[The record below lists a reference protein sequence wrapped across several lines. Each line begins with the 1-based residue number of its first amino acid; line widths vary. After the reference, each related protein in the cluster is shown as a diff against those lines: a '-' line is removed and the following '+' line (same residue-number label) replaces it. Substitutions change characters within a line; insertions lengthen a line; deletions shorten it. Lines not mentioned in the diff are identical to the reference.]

1 MQKKIVK
8 KYAELMHQAQ
18 QATGRKEAVGL
29 IHKAAKLKTKFD
41 NYEMMWSS
49 TKQFSQIRMS
59 LLNKFSI
66 KDIILSSKEAYQKEL
81 KNNGVGSQIGKSL
94 FNKFSIKDIILS
106 SKEAYQKELKNNGV
120 GSQIGKSLFNKFS
133 IKDFS
138 FNISNR

>member
-29 IHKAAKLKTKFD
+29 LHKAVKLKTKFD

-59 LLNKFSI
+59 LLKKFSI
-66 KDIILSSKEAYQKEL
+66 KEIIFSIKEAYQKEL
-81 KNNGVGSQIGKSL
+81 KNNRVGSQIGKSL
-94 FNKFSIKDIILS
+94 FNKFSIKEIIL
-106 SKEAYQKELKNNGV
+106 
-120 GSQIGKSLFNKFS
+120 GK
-133 IKDFS
+133 
-138 FNISNR
+138 